1 MEILSMR
8 LKVAISSRWM
18 ANIMSILKMLVTQII
33 YVPKTKSRSKNKNT
47 HQIVA
52 VQVMKLLLPEHKVD
66 IQLMTVTSLMLQI
79 LLKTQVTLI
88 SFLMVAIIIMFL
100 RVLYLQ
106 VNWLPLKLTLLEE
119 EVNKV

>member
-1 MEILSMR
+1 MR

>member
-1 MEILSMR
+1 MR

-18 ANIMSILKMLVTQII
+18 ANIMSILKMLVTQRIF
-33 YVPKTKSRSKNKNT
+33 VPKTKSRNKNKNT

-66 IQLMTVTSLMLQI
+66 IQLMTVTSLILQI
-79 LLKTQVTLI
+79 LLKIQVTLI
-88 SFLMVAIIIMFL
+88 SFLMVAIIITFL

-106 VNWLPLKLTLLEE
+106 VNWLPLKLTLPEE

>member
-33 YVPKTKSRSKNKNT
+33 FVPKTKSRSKNKNT

-79 LLKTQVTLI
+79 LLRIQVTLI
-88 SFLMVAIIIMFL
+88 SFLMVAIIITFL
-100 RVLYLQ
+100 KVLYLQ

-119 EVNKV
+119 EVNKI

>member
-8 LKVAISSRWM
+8 LKVAILSRWM

-33 YVPKTKSRSKNKNT
+33 FVPKTKSRNKNKNT

-66 IQLMTVTSLMLQI
+66 IQLMTVTSLILQI
-79 LLKTQVTLI
+79 LLKIQVTLI
-88 SFLMVAIIIMFL
+88 SFLMVAIIITFL

>member
-1 MEILSMR
+1 METLSMR

-79 LLKTQVTLI
+79 LLKIQVTLI
-88 SFLMVAIIIMFL
+88 SFLMVAIIITFL
-100 RVLYLQ
+100 RVPYPQL
-106 VNWLPLKLTLLEE
+106 NWLPLKLTLLEK

>member
-33 YVPKTKSRSKNKNT
+33 FVPKTKSRSKNKNT

-79 LLKTQVTLI
+79 LLKIQVTLI
-88 SFLMVAIIIMFL
+88 SFLMVAIIITFL
-100 RVLYLQ
+100 RVPYPQL
-106 VNWLPLKLTLLEE
+106 NWLLLKLTLLEK

>member
-33 YVPKTKSRSKNKNT
+33 FVPKTKSRSKNKNT

-66 IQLMTVTSLMLQI
+66 IQLMTVTSLILQI
-79 LLKTQVTLI
+79 LLKIQVTLI
-88 SFLMVAIIIMFL
+88 SFLMVAIIITFL
-100 RVLYLQ
+100 RVPYPQL
-106 VNWLPLKLTLLEE
+106 NWLLLKLTLLEK

>member
-33 YVPKTKSRSKNKNT
+33 FVPKTKSRSKNKNT

-88 SFLMVAIIIMFL
+88 SFLMVAIIITFL
-100 RVLYLQ
+100 RVPYPQL
-106 VNWLPLKLTLLEE
+106 NWLLLKLTLLEK